1 MRFLVGLVTVLQY
14 IRLADFS
21 VGRILVDLIGPNHR
35 RRIKTEDKTK
45 VVTIDCG
52 AELIY
57 FLAELAILHQDDLK
71 NRIKCTRTI

>member
-35 RRIKTEDKTK
+35 RRIKTEDKAK
-45 VVTIDCG
+45 VVAAAWGT
-52 AELIY
+52 ELIQ
-57 FLAELAILHQDDLK
+57 FLAALAILH
-71 NRIKCTRTI
+71 